1 LLNTVSMK
9 ITFGQA
15 LDGTE
20 LRAVNNSIG
29 DIVCGPLRLTEIL
42 ETQLGL
48 KRKSVSE
55 ITRVFQFV
63 KILEKLAENKP
74 RFYSTS
80 FEKDSLAVSEA
91 LLHWRDSLA
100 LAGWSGMTDG
110 SSQRLRD
117 LADVNAALKDA
128 VALGQPDRLMAI
140 HEALN
145 HRSHCIETIIFVDP
159 PSSFPLLW
167 RNILTKLGAKF
178 QTQETY
184 SKDKESETDLTQI
197 GAALFS
203 ASTGKIK
210 LRNDGSV
217 IQFSAYSEF
226 TLAHT
231 AAKLLRDV
239 SKESHILIAENDCTV
254 LDDVLIA
261 GDQASLGVH
270 PASLARPIP
279 QLLLL
284 TLRLCWKPLNPL
296 HLLEFLTHPNCP
308 VEFHLRNELSRV
320 MVECPG
326 IGGPKWFGVI
336 EAVKKIY
343 QMKPADEAKELFP
356 RLEKDLADW
365 IYISKYPART
375 GAPGA
380 EISSHCLRITKWA
393 RHRLIKETEQGD
405 FAKASHFQ
413 FLATQASE
421 LGEAVKETEAVTQC
435 ELERLVRRVSGNGWS
450 SPKNRELGHGH
461 RVGSPATCVES
472 ADTVLWWN
480 FSEPEHPALP
490 HWTDS
495 EVGELQK
502 HGAEIPT
509 AASILMAE
517 SAHWLKPFLSAR
529 KKLVLFT
536 PRQRNGEPVAIH
548 PLFSRLQAMVEGKF
562 PTTHL
567 DMDLQRK
574 KVPFAEQIKHIALRT
589 PRRWWKLKDGTHFG
603 SRSTESFSSA
613 EKFIYSPY
621 SWVLDYKAVLR
632 PGVLSQFRM
641 RSENVLHGNLLHRLL
656 DLLVAGPLQKGAS
669 GVITEAGLK
678 DYIEQHWPI
687 LLEQE
692 GAILLL
698 LGKQSE
704 ATALLDTAKRALWSL
719 TQQLKAAQIIETNT
733 NVNFKAEF
741 IGGKL
746 EGFVDLLIKNEK
758 SKAAVVDLKSGR
770 LEEKQKELQSNVQL
784 QLAIYGFLHR
794 QVLGEWPAASY
805 FILNNGRMLAQNK
818 DYFSQANSI
827 PAKSDSSGL
836 ETCWNE
842 FVEMWCYRRALLDQ
856 GWIELTLRA
865 TEPQNGDIYPAPT
878 PFEHWQPGKNQDRY
892 NDFRAL
898 TGMEANA

>member
-1 LLNTVSMK
+1 MK

-15 LDGTE
+15 LDGQE

-55 ITRVFQFV
+55 ISRVFQFV

-80 FEKDSLAVSEA
+80 FKKNPLAVSEA

-117 LADVNAALKDA
+117 LADVNVALKET
-128 VALGQPDRLMAI
+128 VALGQPDRLMVI
-140 HEALN
+140 HEALS
-145 HRSHCIETIIFVDP
+145 HRSHCIETIIVVDP
-159 PSSFPLLW
+159 PFSFPLLW

-178 QTQETY
+178 QTRETY

-197 GAALFS
+197 RNVLFS
-203 ASTGKIK
+203 GSTEKIK

-217 IQFSAYSEF
+217 MQFSAYSEF

-239 SKESHILIAENDCTV
+239 SKEPHILIAENDCTV

-326 IGGPKWFGVI
+326 IGGSKWLGAI

-343 QMKPADEAKELFP
+343 QAKPADEAKELFP

-365 IYISKYPART
+365 VHISKYAPRT
-375 GAPGA
+375 GAPGT
-380 EISSHCLRITKWA
+380 EISDHCLRIAKWA
-393 RHRLIKETEQGD
+393 RHRLIKEKEQGD
-405 FAKASHFQ
+405 FAKASLFQ

-421 LGEAVKETEAVTQC
+421 LGEAVKEAKAVTQC

-461 RVGSPATCVES
+461 RVGSPAACIES
-472 ADTVLWWN
+472 VDTMLWWN
-480 FSEPEHPALP
+480 FSEPERPALP
-490 HWTDS
+490 NWTTS
-495 EVGELQK
+495 EVEELQK

-509 AASILMAE
+509 AASILMTE
-517 SAHWLKPFLSAR
+517 SAHWLKPFFSAR
-529 KKLVLFT
+529 KKLAFFT
-536 PRQRNGEPVAIH
+536 PRQRNGELVATH

-567 DMDLQRK
+567 DIDLQRK
-574 KVPFAEQIKHIALRT
+574 KVSFAEPIKHIALRT
-589 PRRWWKLKDGTHFG
+589 PRRWWKLKDGNHFG
-603 SRSTESFSSA
+603 SRLTESFSSA

-656 DLLVAGPLQKGAS
+656 DLLVAGPLKKGHWE
-669 GVITEAGLK
+669 GIMEAGLK
-678 DYIEQHWPI
+678 DYIEEQWPT

-692 GAILLL
+692 GAVLLL

-719 TQQLKAAQIIETNT
+719 SQQLRAAQIIETNT

-794 QVLGEWPAASY
+794 QLLGEWPAVSY
-805 FILNNGRMLAQNK
+805 FILNSGRMLAQNK
-818 DYFSQANSI
+818 DYFPQAYSI
-827 PAKSDSSGL
+827 PAKSGSSGL

-842 FVEMWCYRRALLDQ
+842 FVEMWRYRRALLDQ
-856 GWIELTLRA
+856 GWIELTLGV
-865 TEPQNGDIYPAPT
+865 TEPQNGDAYPVSS

>member
-1 LLNTVSMK
+1 MK

-15 LDGTE
+15 LDGSE

-63 KILEKLAENKP
+63 KVLGKLAENKP

-80 FEKDSLAVSEA
+80 FKKDSLAVSEA

-117 LADVNAALKDA
+117 LVDVNAALKEA
-128 VALGQPDRLMAI
+128 IALGQPDRLMAI

-145 HRSHCIETIIFVDP
+145 HRSHCIETIIVVDP

-167 RNILTKLGAKF
+167 RSILTKLGATF
-178 QTQETY
+178 QTRETY
-184 SKDKESETDLTQI
+184 PKDKEFETDLTQI

-203 ASTGKIK
+203 GSTGKIK

-226 TLAHT
+226 TLAHA

-239 SKESHILIAENDCTV
+239 SKESHVLIAENDCTV

-326 IGGPKWFGVI
+326 IGGPKWLGAI

-343 QMKPADEAKELFP
+343 QVKPADEAKELFP

-365 IYISKYPART
+365 ICISKYPART

-380 EISSHCLRITKWA
+380 EISSHCLRIAKWA

-405 FAKASHFQ
+405 FAKASLFQ
-413 FLATQASE
+413 SLATQASE
-421 LGEAVKETEAVTQC
+421 LGDAVKETEAVTQC

-450 SPKNRELGHGH
+450 SPKIRELGHGH
-461 RVGSPATCVES
+461 RVGSPAACVES

-480 FSEPEHPALP
+480 FSEPERPALP
-490 HWTDS
+490 NWTNS
-495 EVGELQK
+495 EVEELQK

-536 PRQRNGEPVAIH
+536 PRQRNGEPVATH

-567 DMDLQRK
+567 DADLQRK
-574 KVPFAEQIKHIALRT
+574 KVPFAEQITHIALRT

-603 SRSTESFSSA
+603 PRSTESFSSA

-632 PGVLSQFRM
+632 PGILSQFRM
-641 RSENVLHGNLLHRLL
+641 RSENVLYGNLLHRLL

-669 GVITEAGLK
+669 GALTEAGLK
-678 DYIEQHWPI
+678 NHIEQHWPI

-692 GAILLL
+692 GAALLL

-704 ATALLDTAKRALWSL
+704 AMALLDTAKRALWSL
-719 TQQLKAAQIIETNT
+719 TQQLKVAQIIEANT
-733 NVNFKAEF
+733 NVNFKGEF

-794 QVLGEWPAASY
+794 EVFGEWPAASY

-818 DYFSQANSI
+818 DYFPQAYSI
-827 PAKSDSSGL
+827 PAKSGSNGL
-836 ETCWNE
+836 EICWNE
-842 FVEMWCYRRALLDQ
+842 FVEMWRYRRALLDQ
-856 GWIELTLRA
+856 GWVELTLSV
-865 TEPQNGDIYPAPT
+865 TEPQNGDAYPMLSPL
-878 PFEHWQPGKNQDRY
+878 EHWQPGKNQDRY
-892 NDFRAL
+892 NDFRAV